1 MKLELIRTAVFLLLL
16 SFAVGLRGQEV
27 WIPGAVGRLSAV
39 VKRPEVSH
47 SKRIPMVILMHGF
60 SSHKNDGLVVG
71 LADELARRG
80 IASIR
85 FVFNGHG
92 MSEGEFRHMTVPNEV
107 EDALQVF
114 RYVEQLPWVSKVG
127 LIGHSQGGV
136 VAAMLAGRL
145 TQRKV
150 KSVVLLAPAAVL
162 RDDAIRGNTM
172 GAVYDPLNPPEY
184 VSIGRLQLG
193 REYIQTAFRL
203 PIYETAAAY
212 HGRAA
217 IFHGTAD
224 RIVPYTYGLRFHQL
238 WKGSKWYEL
247 EGYDHGLGP
256 DARRVIH
263 DVVDEVALHF
273 RMR

>member
-39 VKRPEVSH
+39 VKRPDAPR
-47 SKRIPMVILMHGF
+47 SKRVPMVILMHGF
-60 SSHKNDGLVVG
+60 SGHKNDGLVVG
-71 LADELARRG
+71 LADQLARRG

-85 FVFNGHG
+85 FDFNGHG
-92 MSEGEFRHMTVPNEV
+92 MSEGDFRNMTVLTEI

-114 RYVEQLPWVSKVG
+114 RYVKQLPWVGKVG

-136 VAAMLAGRL
+136 VAAMAAGRL

-150 KSVVLLAPAAVL
+150 SSVVLLAPAAVL

-172 GAVYDPLNPPEY
+172 GATYDPLNPPEY

-193 REYIQTAFRL
+193 REFIQTAFRL

-212 HGRAA
+212 RGRAA

>member
-60 SSHKNDGLVVG
+60 SSHKNDGLVLG

-85 FVFNGHG
+85 FDFNGHG

-114 RYVEQLPWVSKVG
+114 RYVEKLPWVSKVG

-150 KSVVLLAPAAVL
+150 KS
-162 RDDAIRGNTM
+162 
-172 GAVYDPLNPPEY
+172 
-184 VSIGRLQLG
+184 G
-193 REYIQTAFRL
+193 REFIQTAFRL